1 MAREKLPI
9 KKSFDRDGSRY
20 AVPISPANGT
30 INDDISM
37 QGKSRLHNQYSNIG
51 DPNITRPA
59 YNNMGAAAMNYSN
72 PNTSML
78 GQEAQ
83 SWQGATNRYE
93 NNLPEGSSL

>member
-9 KKSFDRDGSRY
+9 KKSFDRDGSLY
-20 AVPISPANGT
+20 AVPVSPADGT
-30 INDDISM
+30 INNDISM
-37 QGKSRLHNQYSNIG
+37 QGKSLLHREYSNIG

-59 YNNMGAAAMNYSN
+59 YNNFGAAALGYSN
-72 PNTSML
+72 PSPSTL

>member
-37 QGKSRLHNQYSNIG
+37 QGKSRLHNQYSSIG
-51 DPNITRPA
+51 DPTITAPA
-59 YNNMGAAAMNYSN
+59 YNNMGAAAMGYTN
-72 PNTSML
+72 PNPSSL
-78 GQEAQ
+78 GQAAQ
-83 SWQGATNRYE
+83 AWQGETNRYA
-93 NNLPEGSSL
+93 NNLPEGSSF